1 MKKLVSALLISSM
14 LLCLCACTNQKET
27 TNTLPGDDN
36 TGKISAGS
44 TVEQTSKYF
53 ETDLPG
59 DDNTGKISN
68 GSTVTTSDPTYFQ
81 PHVNDS
87 EVEGPGGYIPPDDV
101 YEDDQFKVE
110 KYSGMYRIWEKN
122 DPVYA
127 YRVEQDRIGRNEE
140 ENGYV
145 YVGFDLFD
153 VFEKIFTGEET
164 VYEGMT
170 ANEFLVKLTDTCM
183 ERYKEYKDANYEST
197 KATFPD
203 TNTLD

>member
-1 MKKLVSALLISSM
+1 MKKLVSILLAGSM
-14 LLCLCACTNQKET
+14 LLCLCACNKKQDTN
-27 TNTLPGDDN
+27 NDLPGN
-36 TGKISAGS
+36 ELNEGKISAGS
-44 TVEQTSKYF
+44 ATNQF
-53 ETDLPG
+53 ESSAYLRKP
-59 DDNTGKISN
+59 
-68 GSTVTTSDPTYFQ
+68 
-81 PHVNDS
+81 S

-127 YRVEQDRIGRNEE
+127 YRVEQDRISRNEE